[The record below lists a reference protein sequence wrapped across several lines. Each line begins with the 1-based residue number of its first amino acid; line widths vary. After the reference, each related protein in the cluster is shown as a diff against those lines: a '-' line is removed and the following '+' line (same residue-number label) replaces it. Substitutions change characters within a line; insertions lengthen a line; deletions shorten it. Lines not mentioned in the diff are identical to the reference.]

1 MPGRLEPHTDT
12 ERRILDVAKRVF
24 VQKGLEGTS
33 MQDIASAADISRTS
47 LHYYFRSKRRLF
59 ETVLDDLLARLL
71 PQVEGILFED
81 CDLRKK
87 LDRFVSVYLN
97 IFLENPYLPNFVMN
111 ELNQD
116 PAEVIGRLSRQG
128 VLSPRLQKQIRA
140 DLRKI
145 DPSIEA
151 SQFMMNVISLCVFP
165 FIARPVVEAF
175 FANGRADAFER
186 FIEARK
192 AVIVDTL
199 IASISSASTE
209 RRDGAG

>member
-1 MPGRLEPHTDT
+1 
-12 ERRILDVAKRVF
+12 
-24 VQKGLEGTS
+24 

-71 PQVEGILFED
+71 PQVEEILFEK
-81 CDLRKK
+81 CDFREK
-87 LDRFVSVYLN
+87 LARFVSVYLN

-111 ELNQD
+111 ELNQN
-116 PAEVIGRLSRQG
+116 PAEVIDRFSRQG
-128 VLSPRLQKQIRA
+128 VLSPRLQKQILA
-140 DLRKI
+140 DLRKLNS
-145 DPSIEA
+145 SIEA

-175 FANGRADAFER
+175 FAGNRPDAFER
-186 FIEARK
+186 FIAARK
-192 AVIVDTL
+192 VVIVDTL
-199 IASISSASTE
+199 ISSIATASTE

>member
-1 MPGRLEPHTDT
+1 MPEKLEPHTDT
-12 ERRILDVAKRVF
+12 ERRILEVAKKVF
-24 VQKGLEGTS
+24 VQKGLDGTS

-47 LHYYFRSKRRLF
+47 LHYYFRNKRRLF
-59 ETVLDDLLARLL
+59 ETVLDDLMGRLL
-71 PQVEGILFED
+71 PQVEEILFTDRDFRE
-81 CDLRKK
+81 K
-87 LDRFVSVYLN
+87 LGRFVSVYLN

-111 ELNQD
+111 ELNQN
-116 PAEVIGRLSRQG
+116 PAEVIDRFSRQG
-128 VLSPRLQKQIRA
+128 LLSPRLQKKIRT
-140 DLRKI
+140 DLRNLNS
-145 DPSIEA
+145 SIEA

-175 FANGRADAFER
+175 FAAGRPDAFER

-199 IASISSASTE
+199 ISSIATASTE